1 MKSAASPVLHFLVVS
16 FLLALFAS
24 TTSAAPAPPMAE
36 KRSHVVRSPNGDR
49 QDEYY
54 WLRDDTRKNPEMLAY
69 LNAENA
75 YREAMTA
82 HTKAG
87 EETLYKEIVARIK
100 QDDASVPF
108 RKQGWWYYTR
118 FDTGK
123 EYPIYARKKGALT
136 ASEEILLDGNALAAG
151 NAFFQMGQIAVSPN
165 GRILAWAQDTVGRRQ
180 WSLRFKDPTTG
191 EVFSDRIENMT
202 GDMAWANDNRTLLY
216 VEQDPVTL
224 LGVRVRKHVLGS
236 DPKSDPIVY
245 EEKDSTFY
253 LHVGKSRSD
262 RFIVIR
268 LQQTLATEMI
278 VADANDSE
286 LKFKVVLPRERNHE
300 YHLEDFGDE
309 WVIRTNWQAK
319 NFRIVRAPMSR
330 VAERTAWRDVIA
342 HRPDGFLHGFAVF
355 KNFLAVIDRSG
366 GLRKLRIKAW
376 ADGAEHVVA
385 AVEPTYSAGLVRNAE
400 VDTDVVRYEYTSMVT
415 PVTIYDYDMRARTQ
429 TLLKRQPVLGSF
441 DPNHYESEY
450 LQARARDGTA
460 IPVSI
465 VYRKGFQRHGTA
477 ALLQRGY
484 GSYGSS
490 SDPGFSSQD
499 LSLLDRGVVI
509 AIAHIRGGQDMGRG
523 WYEDGK
529 LLKKKNTFTDFIDVT
544 DFLVANKYA
553 AKDRVAAVG
562 GSAGGLLMGAI
573 MNLAGEKY
581 RAIVAHVP
589 FVDVVTT
596 MLDASIPLTTNEYD
610 EWGNPEGKAAY
621 DYMLSYSPYDQI
633 TAKAYPATLVTAGLW
648 DSQVQYYEPAK
659 WVARLRA
666 RKTDSNPLLL
676 KMNMA
681 AGHGGRSGRFQRF
694 RDTAE
699 MFAFLLDQWKI
710 AVAPED
716 GTSTGGTRE

>member
-1 MKSAASPVLHFLVVS
+1 MTLLPGMFASAAL
-16 FLLALFAS
+16 
-24 TTSAAPAPPMAE
+24 AAPAPPMAE
-36 KRSHVVRSPNGDR
+36 KRPYAVRSPSGER

-75 YREAMTA
+75 YREAMIA
-82 HTKAG
+82 HTKPA
-87 EETLYKEIVARIK
+87 EEALYQEIVARIK
-100 QDDASVPF
+100 QDDASVPY

-118 FDTGK
+118 YDTGK
-123 EYPIYARKKGALT
+123 EYPIHARKRGTLAAT
-136 ASEEILLDGNALAAG
+136 EEILLDGNALAAG
-151 NAFFQMGQIAVSPN
+151 QAFFQFGQTAVSSR

-180 WSLRFKDPTTG
+180 WTLRFKDLTTG
-191 EVFSDRIENMT
+191 EVFPERIENTT
-202 GDMAWANDNRTLLY
+202 GDIAWANDNRTLFY
-216 VEQDPVTL
+216 VEKDPVTL
-224 LGVRVRKHVLGS
+224 LGIRVRKHVLGS
-236 DPKSDPIVY
+236 DPKSDPTVY

-253 LHVGKSRSD
+253 LSVGKSRSD
-262 RFIVIR
+262 RFIEIGLR
-268 LQQTLATEMI
+268 QTLATEMR
-278 VADANDSE
+278 VADANDPKLE
-286 LKFKVVLPRERNHE
+286 FRVVLPRERDHE
-300 YHLEDFGDE
+300 YEIEDFGDE
-309 WVIRTNWQAK
+309 WIIRTNWQAK
-319 NFRIVRAPMSR
+319 NFRVVRAPMNR
-330 VAERTAWRDVIA
+330 VADRAAWRDVIA
-342 HRPDGFLHGFAVF
+342 HRSDGFVHGFAVF
-355 KNFLAVIDRSG
+355 KNFLAVNDRSG
-366 GLRKLRIKAW
+366 GLRKIRIKAW
-376 ADGAEHVVA
+376 GDGAEHVVTA
-385 AVEPTYSAGLVRNAE
+385 AEPTYSTSLARNAE
-400 VDTDVVRYEYTSMVT
+400 IDTDVVRYTYTSMVT
-415 PVTIYDYDMRARTQ
+415 PLTTYDYDMRARSQTQ
-429 TLLKRQPVLGSF
+429 LKREPVLGPF
-441 DPNHYESEY
+441 DPKEYQSEFV
-450 LQARARDGTA
+450 QAKARDGTA

-465 VYRKGFQRHGTA
+465 VYRKGFKPDGTA

-484 GSYGSS
+484 GSYGFS

-509 AIAHIRGGQDMGRG
+509 AIAHIRGGQEMGRG

-529 LLKKKNTFTDFIDVT
+529 LFKKKNTFTDFIDVT
-544 DFLVANKYA
+544 DFLVADKYA
-553 AKDRVAAVG
+553 ARERVAAVG

-666 RKTDSNPLLL
+666 HKLDSNPLLL
-676 KMNMA
+676 KMNMT

-699 MFAFLLDQWKI
+699 MFAFLCDQWGIPVSAK
-710 AVAPED
+710 AAA
-716 GTSTGGTRE
+716 RESRE